1 MTLNENNNYNMS
13 GLSILGSNNT
23 LLELNNKSSASNGNC
38 RLSLTG
44 SNFSQ
49 WEMGIG
55 GISHGVYPGGLYWA
69 TGGTNKMVLTAA
81 GRLGVGTMYPSA
93 MLHCVGQS
101 SYTFGAGGGMVYRL
115 RTDSRVTESA
125 LGPITYTTMSAIF
138 DGYLAATATVMS
150 SDRRLKTNIYPISI
164 DAIRDL
170 YHLSVNLQNSSDPI
184 LEPKGVRYSIDYPK
198 ITCYNMR
205 MIQHLLDEIHE
216 LKAKVS
222 DWSAD

>member
-81 GRLGVGTMYPSA
+81 GRLGVG
-93 MLHCVGQS
+93 
-101 SYTFGAGGGMVYRL
+101 GGMVYRL

-138 DGYLAATATVMS
+138 DGYLAATATYQWKDQR
-150 SDRRLKTNIYPISI
+150 DRYPEIGLLAQDVL
-164 DAIRDL
+164 DAGFLDL
-170 YHLSVNLQNSSDPI
+170 V
-184 LEPKGVRYSIDYPK
+184 
-198 ITCYNMR
+198 
-205 MIQHLLDEIHE
+205 
-216 LKAKVS
+216 A
-222 DWSAD
+222 